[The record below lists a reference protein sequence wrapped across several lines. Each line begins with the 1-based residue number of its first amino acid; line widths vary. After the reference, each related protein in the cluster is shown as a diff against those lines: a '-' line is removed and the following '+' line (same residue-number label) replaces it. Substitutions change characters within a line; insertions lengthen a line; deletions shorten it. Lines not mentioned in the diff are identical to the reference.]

1 MKSQSIRTKNNHLF
15 FVMAIAALAICG
27 LFASNL
33 ALAAGSSSYSD
44 SKKETPKDKEMAA
57 IEVALAQKDY
67 DKSLSLLTSLA
78 QTRPE
83 SADVWNLTGFS
94 LRKLGRYDEAKT
106 AYEKALSIDPNHTRA
121 LEYMGELYLSINQ
134 LDEAQKLLDRLNKLC
149 SFNCKDRD
157 ALKKA
162 IANYKKS

>member
-1 MKSQSIRTKNNHLF
+1 MKSQTIKAKNNHLF
-15 FVMAIAALAICG
+15 FVMAIAALAICA
-27 LFASNL
+27 LFASNI
-33 ALAAGSSSYSD
+33 ALAAGSSSYGD
-44 SKKETPKDKEMAA
+44 SKKETAKDKEMAA
-57 IEVALAQKDY
+57 IEVALAQRDY
-67 DKSLSLLTSLA
+67 DKSLSLLTTLA

-83 SADVWNLTGFS
+83 SADVWNLKGFS

-134 LDEAQKLLDRLNKLC
+134 PDEAQKLLDRLNKLC

-162 IANYKKS
+162 IANYKKT